1 MERFGLSGAVRARM
15 IKGDEARI
23 GELGPPFRLDA
34 RVCETIQASS
44 LARAKGAAPRATVNV
59 GPAFQVARLVSA
71 RTGFENDQV
80 TCAMGGQGG
89 AGGAELGG
97 GCFDV
102 ALPVLAGEHR
112 AATLTPPMRDTP
124 MGWSMGDAR
133 L

>member
-1 MERFGLSGAVRARM
+1 MT
-15 IKGDEARI
+15 K
-23 GELGPPFRLDA
+23 
-34 RVCETIQASS
+34 S
-44 LARAKGAAPRATVNV
+44 LVLWEDKV
-59 GPAFQVARLVSA
+59 
-71 RTGFENDQV
+71 
-80 TCAMGGQGG
+80 
-89 AGGAELGG
+89 GAELGG